1 MLTPVA
7 DPQENIDFLKDLIG
21 WFNQNSADLIEEY
34 RRLEG
39 RVDYL
44 KAQLEV
50 KNEELQTSLQ
60 AREEARAYLLSVLES
75 LKGGVMVLDEEL
87 RPTFI
92 NQRLIELAGELD
104 DRRVLQ
110 LLGEKLAASLRR
122 GEREFLPFECEK
134 VLQRPDGAMVPVHF
148 AVSEVAT
155 GRQQSHYVLAF
166 QDISTLKR
174 LETEAARTRHLAS
187 LGIMASEIAH
197 QVKNPLGGIEL
208 CASLLKDKTKGDA
221 KRLAGEIQN
230 AVRRMSTTLSELLA
244 FAAEPTI
251 SSDILSIAS
260 LMKDLREDCTP
271 FFNDPLW
278 SLAVEIEPDL
288 PPLWGDRGLLAQA
301 LLNLVVNAKEA
312 MPKGGQVS
320 LKARLS
326 PFSTI
331 RAPIHKAVEI
341 VVRDAGAG
349 IAVEN
354 RERIFDPFF
363 TTKSQGTG
371 LGLAFTHKIISAHG
385 GSIEISSTPD
395 TGSQFTV
402 CLAAAEEV
410 RAAC

>member
-1 MLTPVA
+1 MLTTGA
-7 DPQENIDFLKDLIG
+7 DSHDDIEFLKGLIG

-50 KNEELQTSLQ
+50 KNEELQVSLQ
-60 AREEARAYLLSVLES
+60 DREAARAYLLSVLES

-87 RPTFI
+87 RPTFM
-92 NQRLIELAGELD
+92 NQRLIELSGEID
-104 DRRVLQ
+104 DQRVLQ

-122 GEREFLPFECEK
+122 GERKFLPLECEK

-174 LETEAARTRHLAS
+174 LEAEAARTRRLAS

-251 SSDILSIAS
+251 SSDILSISS
-260 LMKDLREDCTP
+260 LMKDLLADCAP
-271 FFNDPLW
+271 LFNDPLW
-278 SLAVEIEPDL
+278 AIAVEIEPDL
-288 PPLWGDRGLLAQA
+288 PPLWGDRSLLAQA
-301 LLNLVVNAKEA
+301 LLNLVINAKEA
-312 MPKGGQVS
+312 MPRGGRVS
-320 LKARLS
+320 LKARSS

-331 RAPIHKAVEI
+331 RGPIHKAVEI
-341 VVRDAGAG
+341 IVRDEGSG
-349 IAVEN
+349 IALEN

-363 TTKSQGTG
+363 TTKPQGTG

-385 GSIEISSTPD
+385 GSIEIIV
-395 TGSQFTV
+395 G
-402 CLAAAEEV
+402 A
-410 RAAC
+410 

>member
-1 MLTPVA
+1 MLPTVA
-7 DPQENIDFLKDLIG
+7 DPQENIEFLKGLIG
-21 WFNQNSADLIEEY
+21 WFNQNSTDLIEEY

-50 KNEELQTSLQ
+50 KNEELQSSLQ

-92 NQRLIELAGELD
+92 NQRLIELTGEID

-155 GRQQSHYVLAF
+155 GRQSHYVLAF

-174 LETEAARTRHLAS
+174 LETEAARTRRLAS

-197 QVKNPLGGIEL
+197 QIKNPLGGIEL

-260 LMKDLREDCTP
+260 LMKDLLDDCAAL
-271 FFNDPLW
+271 FNDPSW
-278 SLAVEIEPDL
+278 SIAVEIEPDL

-301 LLNLVVNAKEA
+301 LLNLIVNAKEA
-312 MPKGGQVS
+312 MPQGGQVS

-326 PFSTI
+326 PFSTS
-331 RAPIHKAVEI
+331 RGLIHKAVEI
-341 VVRDAGAG
+341 VVRDGGAG

-385 GSIEISSTPD
+385 GSIEIASTPD

-402 CLAAAEEV
+402 CLAAAEEL

>member
-1 MLTPVA
+1 MPTAGA
-7 DPQENIDFLKDLIG
+7 DSHDDIEFLKGLIG

-50 KNEELQTSLQ
+50 KNDELQVSLQ
-60 AREEARAYLLSVLES
+60 DREAARAYLLSVLES

-87 RPTFI
+87 RPTFM
-92 NQRLIELAGELD
+92 NQRLIELWGEID
-104 DRRVLQ
+104 DQRVLQ

-122 GEREFLPFECEK
+122 GEPKFLPLECEK

-166 QDISTLKR
+166 QDISTLKQ
-174 LETEAARTRHLAS
+174 LEAEAARTRRLAS

-221 KRLAGEIQN
+221 KRLAGEIQD

-251 SSDILSIAS
+251 SSDLLSISS
-260 LMKDLREDCTP
+260 LMKDLLADCAP
-271 FFNDPLW
+271 LFNDPLW
-278 SLAVEIEPDL
+278 AIAVDIEPDL
-288 PPLWGDRGLLAQA
+288 PPLWGDRSLLAQA
-301 LLNLVVNAKEA
+301 LLNLVINAKEA
-312 MPKGGQVS
+312 MPRGGRVA
-320 LKARLS
+320 LRARSS
-326 PFSTI
+326 PFSTV
-331 RAPIHKAVEI
+331 RGPIHKAVEI
-341 VVRDAGAG
+341 IVRDEGSG
-349 IAVEN
+349 IALEN

-363 TTKSQGTG
+363 TTKPQGTG

-385 GSIEISSTPD
+385 GSIEISSAPD
-395 TGSQFTV
+395 MGSQFRV
-402 CLAAAEEV
+402 CLAAAEEL

>member
-1 MLTPVA
+1 
-7 DPQENIDFLKDLIG
+7 
-21 WFNQNSADLIEEY
+21 
-34 RRLEG
+34 
-39 RVDYL
+39 
-44 KAQLEV
+44 
-50 KNEELQTSLQ
+50 
-60 AREEARAYLLSVLES
+60 
-75 LKGGVMVLDEEL
+75 VMVLDEEL
-87 RPTFI
+87 RPTFM
-92 NQRLIELAGELD
+92 NQRLIELSGEID
-104 DRRVLQ
+104 DQRVLQ
-110 LLGEKLAASLRR
+110 LLGEKLAARLRR
-122 GEREFLPFECEK
+122 GEREFLPLECEK

-174 LETEAARTRHLAS
+174 LEAEAARTRRLAS

-230 AVRRMSTTLSELLA
+230 AVRRMSTTLAELLA

-251 SSDILSIAS
+251 SSDILSISS
-260 LMKDLREDCTP
+260 LMKDLLADCAP
-271 FFNDPLW
+271 LFNDPLW
-278 SLAVEIEPDL
+278 AIAVEIEPDL
-288 PPLWGDRGLLAQA
+288 PPLWGDRSLLAQA
-301 LLNLVVNAKEA
+301 LLNLVINAKEA
-312 MPKGGQVS
+312 MPRGGRVS
-320 LKARLS
+320 LKARSS

-331 RAPIHKAVEI
+331 RGPIHKAVEI
-341 VVRDAGAG
+341 SVRDEGSG

-363 TTKSQGTG
+363 TTKAQGTG

-385 GSIEISSTPD
+385 GSIEISSAPD
-395 TGSQFTV
+395 RGSQFRV
-402 CLAAAEEV
+402 CLAAAEEL